1 MSWYLT
7 IAFQKSSLQLLID
20 KMSPNVSVCMQEP
33 ERCRLPA
40 ALWSSVTF
48 TLVNDATSILV
59 QADAVL
65 DALLFFIVVVACWCH
80 RRYCASVWVFCFVLQ
95 QLSSASYKM
104 LQHTKKSGEISFYIN
119 AIKLTWIGWKVLSSL
134 TLNWQLSGAVNYF

>member
-1 MSWYLT
+1 MIIDELFWFLIHRDGARLFKGPLQPISPTHSPYSSLPHPQSHELKAVVWYLT
-7 IAFQKSSLQLLID
+7 IAFQKSLLQLLID
-20 KMSPNVSVCMQEP
+20 KMSPNFSVCMQEP

-65 DALLFFIVVVACWCH
+65 DALFILSYCCCSVLMPSEVLCFSVGFF
-80 RRYCASVWVFCFVLQ
+80 LQ
-95 QLSSASYKM
+95 QLSSAS
-104 LQHTKKSGEISFYIN
+104 
-119 AIKLTWIGWKVLSSL
+119 
-134 TLNWQLSGAVNYF
+134 